1 MALVNRDLVI
11 SWGGY
16 TISTAQNRLIHGWTY
31 NEDSYETASVQFEF
45 VVTGTS
51 DSTFASEC
59 ALAEAAFRTPRQALS
74 ITQGGVPLLTLSHT
88 ANTGFDSIATIIK
101 TGQVGDTGR
110 SRFYVVHISFGR
122 PADNVGTSG
131 RRIGSIDVSYTPSRQ
146 RIVTISGTYTVLTTT
161 ARAQYMSV
169 IDAYCASVITGL
181 GITQY
186 ELLEEPTTDEN
197 DTNKVIDFNRV
208 YREIIYP
215 QAGSPNDPAIV
226 GDSLSIEMG
235 RDGTEDGSGEEGL
248 PYHLANVVVTYDC
261 SIDKNITQDLES
273 KYKSIKSSIIDKI
286 RSGMGVST
294 IGILEEAPSYDYT
307 SNRISVRM
315 TVAGV
320 VAGTL
325 IHYHI
330 STKQTAESGKVFV
343 PAWTG
348 DSLSYYKFQ
357 GPSKILRI
365 TVTYKRTLGG
375 GQRGLAGSAGGGQN
389 VGGGAGGGLFGGGTS
404 WVGQGGVFGRGMGGD
419 LFGGGTSWVG
429 GGGVDITYGPDAGGG
444 LFGQTQLPTSLGN
457 IVGAGG
463 AAAGADGVNAP
474 GGAGGGQVQ
483 TLDSRAGT
491 TRATAAAVVIS
502 EPVWEKIYDEYE
514 SIPLFVG
521 LPDGDI
527 INFLDTIETKIEQCI
542 KPISSSGGSAASV
555 ATLDPH
561 PTMNRR

>member
-16 TISTAQNRLIHGWTY
+16 TISTALNRLITGWTY

-59 ALAEAAFRTPRQALS
+59 ALAEAAFRTPRQALA
-74 ITQGGVPLLTLSHT
+74 ITQGGVSLLTLSHA
-88 ANTGFDSIATIIK
+88 ANTGFDSIATIVK

-110 SRFYVVHISFGR
+110 SRFYIVHISFGR

-131 RRIGSIDVSYTPSRQ
+131 RRTGSIDVSYTPSRQ
-146 RIVTISGTYTVLTTT
+146 RIVTISGVYTVLTTT

-169 IDAYCASVITGL
+169 IDTYCTSVITGL

-197 DTNKVIDFNRV
+197 DTGKVIDFNRV

-226 GDSLSIEMG
+226 GDSLSIEVA
-235 RDGTEDGSGEEGL
+235 RDGTEDGSGEEGM
-248 PYHLANVVVTYDC
+248 PYHLANLNVTYDC
-261 SIDKNITQDLES
+261 SIDKNVTQDLEG

-294 IGILEEAPSYDYT
+294 IGIIEESPSYDYT
-307 SNRISVRM
+307 ANRISVRM

-320 VAGTL
+320 VAGNL
-325 IHYHI
+325 IHYHK
-330 STKQTAESGKVFV
+330 STKQNWESGKVFV

-357 GPSKILRI
+357 GPTKILRI
-365 TVTYKRTLGG
+365 SVTYKRELGGAQPGIGGGSGG
-375 GQRGLAGSAGGGQN
+375 GQSAGGG
-389 VGGGAGGGLFGGGTS
+389 AGNDLFGGGTS

-429 GGGVDITYGPDAGGG
+429 RGGVQITYNPEARIISSNVNTTSGIGEGNPEGGGAI
-444 LFGQTQLPTSLGN
+444 
-457 IVGAGG
+457 
-463 AAAGADGVNAP
+463 
-474 GGAGGGQVQ
+474 GGAGGGAGGGSGTVQ
-483 TLDSRAGT
+483 TLDSQAG
-491 TRATAAAVVIS
+491 RTAAANTPVIS
-502 EPVWEKIYDEYE
+502 EPTWEEIYKEYE
-514 SIPLFVG
+514 AIPLFVG

-527 INFLDTIETKIEQCI
+527 INFLDTIETLIEQSI
-542 KPISSSGGSAASV
+542 KQITSSGGRTTV
-555 ATLDPH
+555 ATPDIH
-561 PTMNRR
+561 PELNRRS